1 MFEIVRYQRD
11 DESEPF
17 TEWYRKLRNGIA
29 KAAIALRLDRL
40 KAGNFGDCK
49 SIGAGVQELRIHT
62 GPGYRVYF
70 GIDRSTLIILL
81 IGGDKSTQTSDIS
94 RAKALWAEW
103 QRRQP

>member
-1 MFEIVRYQRD
+1 VFEIARYQRD
-11 DESEPF
+11 DGTEPF

-49 SIGAGVQELRIHT
+49 SVGTGVQELRIHT

-81 IGGDKSTQTSDIS
+81 VGGDKSTQTGDIS
-94 RAKALWAEW
+94 RARALWAEW
-103 QRRQP
+103 RRRQP